1 MAPGLR
7 VCQDGRT
14 ASVLA
19 NLSCVRDPADFSSAK
34 DLSGRKFWNHP
45 LQHGNV
51 RKSSCTNGQSDPTH
65 QSVKPAAILDGYRSL
80 QRTVSTYPS
89 GQALSSAFADEAC
102 PLAHTARALEGRHCP
117 AKSFWCLDEATS
129 SASRAADINHGG
141 ASLGEEAQ
149 LNARLT
155 PLHV

>member
-1 MAPGLR
+1 MSERPGIEFRLATKPGL
-7 VCQDGRT
+7 
-14 ASVLA
+14 LA
-19 NLSCVRDPADFSSAK
+19 R
-34 DLSGRKFWNHP
+34 
-45 LQHGNV
+45 
-51 RKSSCTNGQSDPTH
+51 
-65 QSVKPAAILDGYRSL
+65 
-80 QRTVSTYPS
+80 
-89 GQALSSAFADEAC
+89 
-102 PLAHTARALEGRHCP
+102 TARALEGRHCP